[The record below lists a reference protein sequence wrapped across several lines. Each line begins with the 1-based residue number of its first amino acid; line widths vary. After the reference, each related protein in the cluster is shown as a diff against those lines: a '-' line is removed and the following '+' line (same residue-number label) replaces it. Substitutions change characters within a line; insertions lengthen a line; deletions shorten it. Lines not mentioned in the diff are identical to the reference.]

1 MAPDPSR
8 RFLSLFGPERWR
20 CSIVAVLMVASVLAE
35 VTVPYFT
42 GHITDWVASEDEV
55 VVIGSMALLG
65 VTSAITEFICDATYI
80 TTLNRVFGH
89 LHGRVFAAVLHRDL
103 LSLRALGAG
112 AVTSR
117 VTGDV
122 DATHEAVADAL
133 LLLLWEGARAT
144 LLVVPMAWVAPA
156 LATTTLLAMPGIL
169 LLARAMGS
177 VQQGLSQRVQE
188 ALAGATR
195 VAMETFQ
202 AMATVRGFAF
212 EAGAAKRYQQ
222 QLQRV
227 HKLEATEAVTYAATG
242 WTSGFLAL
250 ALKLGLL
257 YYGAQMVAAGTITIG
272 DLVTFLIYQMQF
284 TSSVE
289 VLLQY
294 YPSVTKAVGS
304 SEKIFEFLDEEE
316 QRTPEGTLEPEVQGH
331 LKLEDVWFSYPEQQE
346 PVLKG
351 VSLELLPGQV
361 LAVVGAPGAGK
372 STLVSLVLGL
382 HQPHRGRVLLDGHP
396 LPAYRHLH
404 LRRQVAVVPQEPM
417 LFSRSLHANISYGA
431 GDRSRAQVTAA
442 ARRAGADPFISRLPR
457 GYDTELGDLG
467 TQLSGGQRQA
477 VAIARALVRDPRV
490 LVLDEPTSALDTKIS
505 TQVEQ
510 EVLRAGR
517 SVLLV
522 TGRVALALQA
532 QRVAVLAGGRLRE
545 LRNPMEL
552 LRPENRCWE
561 TPGDGDSGR
570 WDGDSGDKDGDSGR
584 WDGDSGDRDG
594 DTGRWDGDS
603 GDRDGDSGDRDGDT
617 GRWDGD
623 SGDRDGDTQNTDG
636 HIRRRDRDTERWDGD
651 TENMDGDM
659 RR

>member
-8 RFLSLFGPERWR
+8 RFLSLFRPEQRR
-20 CSIVAVLMVASVLAE
+20 CTIVAGLMVASVLAE
-35 VTVPYFT
+35 VTIPYFT
-42 GHITDWVASEDEV
+42 GHVTDWVASEDEMV
-55 VVIGSMALLG
+55 AISSLALLG
-65 VTSAITEFICDATYI
+65 LTSAITEFICDATY
-80 TTLNRVFGH
+80 TGTLSRVFGH
-89 LHGRVFAAVLHRDL
+89 LHGRVFAAVLRRDL

-117 VTGDV
+117 VTTDV
-122 DATHEAVADAL
+122 DVTHEAVANAL
-133 LLLLWEGARAT
+133 LLLLWELARAT
-144 LLVVPMAWVAPA
+144 LLLVPMAWVAPA
-156 LATTTLLAMPGIL
+156 LATTTLLAMPVLL

-202 AMATVRGFAF
+202 AMATVRGFSF
-212 EAGAAKRYQQ
+212 EAGAAKRYLQ
-222 QLQRV
+222 QLQQV
-227 HKLEATEAVTYAATG
+227 HRLEATQAITYAATG

-257 YYGAQMVAAGTITIG
+257 YYGGQMVAAGTITTG
-272 DLVTFLIYQMQF
+272 DLVTFLIYQTQF
-284 TSSVE
+284 SSTVE
-289 VLLQY
+289 VLLRY
-294 YPSVTKAVGS
+294 YPRMTKAVGS
-304 SEKIFEFLDEEE
+304 SEKIFEFLDEDE
-316 QRTPEGTLEPEVQGH
+316 QRAPEGTLEPKVQGH

-361 LAVVGAPGAGK
+361 LAVVGAPGTGK
-372 STLVSLVLGL
+372 STLVSLVLRL
-382 HQPHRGRVLLDGHP
+382 IEPHRGRVLLDGHP

-404 LRRQVAVVPQEPM
+404 LRQQVAVVPQEPL
-417 LFSRSLHANISYGA
+417 LFSRSLHANISYGS
-431 GDRSRAQVTAA
+431 GGRSRAQVTAA

-457 GYDTELGDLG
+457 GYDTEVGDLG

-490 LVLDEPTSALDTKIS
+490 LVLDEPTSALDAKTS
-505 TQVEQ
+505 MQVEQ
-510 EVLRAGR
+510 EVLSAGR

-522 TGRVALALQA
+522 TGRVALALRA

-545 LRNPMEL
+545 LGNPTEL

-561 TPGDGDSGR
+561 PPEDGDTADQDGDTER
-570 WDGDSGDKDGDSGR
+570 WDGD
-584 WDGDSGDRDG
+584 
-594 DTGRWDGDS
+594 TGSR
-603 GDRDGDSGDRDGDT
+603 
-617 GRWDGD
+617 
-623 SGDRDGDTQNTDG
+623 
-636 HIRRRDRDTERWDGD
+636 DGD

-659 RR
+659 KR